1 MKTEC
6 GVLMTNNDLQI
17 FSALSA
23 VTVLTV
29 LQYVSTSQRNSSSL
43 LPNNYL

>member
-17 FSALSA
+17 VSVLSA
-23 VTVLTV
+23 GTVLRV
-29 LQYVSTSQRNSSSL
+29 LQYFYVTQKL
-43 LPNNYL
+43 I